1 MFHVEIA
8 PRIIDCYER
17 LAGLIRLEDIFLKV
31 GGDSG
36 AALIDAAPCADR
48 MFTSLIDVSLEVVA
62 HLADNEHLFVFHDA
76 LSVVILE
83 ESLNMILHFSLG
95 PLVHLMTHKLETR
108 REDRGQHE

>member
-1 MFHVEIA
+1 M
-8 PRIIDCYER
+8 
-17 LAGLIRLEDIFLKV
+17 
-31 GGDSG
+31 
-36 AALIDAAPCADR
+36 IDAAPSGDR

-83 ESLNMILHFSLG
+83 ESLDVILHFTFG
-95 PLVHLMTHKLETR
+95 PLVHLMTHKLETG